1 MKNTFFYIF
10 VFCCIYN
17 YSIAQNW
24 NSSYCPRYRHIKDL
38 HILSPEKI
46 SIVGGHPF
54 NDSITYMAYSETSVV
69 EWEYFSDIFPG
80 KLINSLLFKNN
91 TNGICAGYNQAFY
104 KTNDAGITWQSAT
117 WGIALNGRDINKL
130 FAGQYGVIYAAGG
143 IEDIDGFLLKSV
155 DGGNTWEIISEWTE
169 HEINTAYSPKH
180 NNIVVAGAT
189 GFMQLTSDGGE
200 SWQDCDI
207 PELGF
212 PIDITSLDF
221 IDENNGVCSGGQ
233 RGIDSVSIVLKTNNG
248 GESWQLAYNE
258 ISTCLN
264 DINFASPEV
273 IYAVGD
279 YGLILK
285 SDDGGESWV
294 EEIIADNPGEDL
306 YTVEFLNS
314 HIGAISGKWGKV
326 FIYNDG
332 EVLVPEIST
341 LEATEVQDNQAVL
354 NAMVNTGFSESEVYF
369 VYGTDE
375 NPDNE
380 IYVGTYSHGENQ
392 NIEYLL
398 NNLQND
404 TKYYYYARLI
414 NIYGEYLGDIK
425 SFYTG
430 NPIPNWDFEN
440 WHTTEYQ
447 LPDGWNI
454 IGNVEKIID
463 NENVIVGL
471 KPFINED
478 NDYENVSATLNFNMI
493 TADDEETMFENV
505 TGGMPIEGKP
515 NVLYVRMNYDI
526 EVGDSAMA
534 IAMLKKNDVLI
545 SKNIYYIKGNTEGS
559 FMDLSFNMNYS
570 LDQIPDTIMLGFTNI
585 SPYDEEIG
593 INNFVEIDSIWFDNN
608 ITIPNSGFSNWI
620 TKTAE
625 YPDNWYCNAA
635 DFVLYNE
642 DIQKSVYKTEDA
654 YHNDYAICIKSYVLD
669 LDTSMG
675 VIKPFNKAG
684 IFNIDHR
691 HQELEFYYKYYPDG
705 IDTARVSV
713 GMYKDGESIAWGS
726 VEITD
731 HVNLW
736 KKGTVNIYYHNQE
749 AIPDSATIS
758 ITSTTWENRKLSE
771 LCIDKITFD
780 GDYIPVEEI
789 FVNNDIFVYPNP
801 FDKYLKINFNEFSQ
815 DQYTIKIYNSAMK
828 LVHKNNY
835 SKESGNQIKMD
846 LSYLSQGVYF
856 VKVFL
861 DNERTIKVFKTIK
874 I

>member
-1 MKNTFFYIF
+1 MNKRISFLLFF
-10 VFCCIYN
+10 
-17 YSIAQNW
+17 IALFSGTSFAQDW
-24 NSSYCPRYRHIKDL
+24 SVYYTPRFRHLKDI
-38 HILSPEKI
+38 HVINPDKI
-46 SIVGGHPF
+46 AVVGGNPF
-54 NDSITYMAYSETSVV
+54 NDSITYMATTKNAGVD
-69 EWEYFSDIFPG
+69 WTFHDFFPG
-80 KLINSLLFKNN
+80 KQINTLLFKNN
-91 TNGICAGYNQAFY
+91 NFAICAGDNQALY
-104 KTNDAGITWQSAT
+104 KTNNTGETWQLSS
-117 WGIALNGRDINKL
+117 WGISLNNRNINIL
-130 FAGQYGVIYAAGG
+130 FNGQYDVIYAAGG
-143 IEDIDGFLLKSV
+143 LDSVNGFLLKSI
-155 DGGNTWEIISEWTE
+155 DGGIVWENINEWPNN
-169 HEINTAYSPKH
+169 EIKTAFSPKH
-180 NNIVVAGAT
+180 NQIIVAGYA
-189 GFMQLTSDGGE
+189 GFMQLSNDGGDTWTNCE
-200 SWQDCDI
+200 I
-207 PELGF
+207 GEIGYLPE
-212 PIDITSLDF
+212 ITSFDF
-221 IDENNGVCSGGQ
+221 IDEDIGFACGGK
-233 RGIDSVSIVLKTNNG
+233 RGIDSTCLILKTING
-248 GESWQLAYNE
+248 GNSWSISYN
-258 ISTCLN
+258 TAAPCLN
-264 DINFASPEV
+264 NISMASNQI
-273 IYAVGD
+273 IYAVGE
-279 YGLILK
+279 YGKVIK
-285 SDDGGESWV
+285 SVDAGETW
-294 EEIIADNPGEDL
+294 EDEIIEGNPEVNF
-306 YTVEFLNS
+306 YSVEFLNS
-314 HIGAISGKWGKV
+314 HIGAISGEWGYV
-326 FIYNDG
+326 MIFDDG
-332 EVLVPEIST
+332 ETNLPEIQT
-341 LEATEVQDNQAVL
+341 KEATNIQNESAIL
-354 NAMVNTGFSESEVYF
+354 NAIVNPGFMEAQMYF
-369 VYGTDE
+369 VYGIDE
-375 NPDNE
+375 NFDTE
-380 IYVGTYSHGENQ
+380 VSVGNYTGGEMQ
-392 NIEYLL
+392 NISITVQE
-398 NNLQND
+398 LQPN
-404 TKYYYYARLI
+404 KQYYYYAKI
-414 NIYGEYLGDIK
+414 ISFYGEYHGEIK

-454 IGNVEKIID
+454 IGNVERIID
-463 NENVIVGL
+463 GDKVIVRL
-471 KPFINED
+471 KDPPD
-478 NDYENVSATLNFNMI
+478 NLNADNSGSGILNFFNVGFEDEGMI
-493 TADDEETMFENV
+493 IDYIQ
-505 TGGMPIEGKP
+505 GGMPINGKP

-771 LCIDKITFD
+771 LCIDKICFD
-780 GDYIPVEEI
+780 GDYIPVEEE
-789 FVNNDIFVYPNP
+789 FASNLRLYPNP
-801 FDKYLKINFNEFSQ
+801 TNDIINISNLNDYNSECR
-815 DQYTIKIYNSAMK
+815 IKIIDLLGKIHYNCIIDAKSDILIDVASLERGIYIVLLEYK
-828 LVHKNNY
+828 KSTV
-835 SKESGNQIKMD
+835 SKR
-846 LSYLSQGVYF
+846 F
-856 VKVFL
+856 
-861 DNERTIKVFKTIK
+861 IK

>member
-1 MKNTFFYIF
+1 MNKRISFLLFF
-10 VFCCIYN
+10 
-17 YSIAQNW
+17 IALFSGTSFAQDW
-24 NSSYCPRYRHIKDL
+24 SVYYTPRFRHLKDI
-38 HILSPEKI
+38 HVINPDKI
-46 SIVGGHPF
+46 AVVGGYPF
-54 NDSITYMAYSETSVV
+54 NDSITYMATTKNAGVD
-69 EWEYFSDIFPG
+69 WTFHDFFPG
-80 KLINSLLFKNN
+80 KQINTLLFKNN
-91 TNGICAGYNQAFY
+91 NFAICAGDNQALY
-104 KTNDAGITWQSAT
+104 KTNNTGETWQLSS
-117 WGIALNGRDINKL
+117 WGISLNNRNINIL
-130 FAGQYGVIYAAGG
+130 FNGQYDVIYAAGG
-143 IEDIDGFLLKSV
+143 LDSVNGFLLKSI
-155 DGGNTWEIISEWTE
+155 DGGIVWENINEWPNN
-169 HEINTAYSPKH
+169 EIKTAFSPKH
-180 NNIVVAGAT
+180 NQIIVAGYA
-189 GFMQLTSDGGE
+189 GFMQLSNDGGDTWTNCE
-200 SWQDCDI
+200 I
-207 PELGF
+207 GEIGYLPE
-212 PIDITSLDF
+212 ITSFDF
-221 IDENNGVCSGGQ
+221 IDEDIGFACGGK
-233 RGIDSVSIVLKTNNG
+233 RGIDSTCLILKTING
-248 GESWQLAYNE
+248 GNSWSISYN
-258 ISTCLN
+258 TAAPCLN
-264 DINFASPEV
+264 NISMASNQI
-273 IYAVGD
+273 IYAVGE
-279 YGLILK
+279 YGKVIK
-285 SDDGGESWV
+285 SVDAGETW
-294 EEIIADNPGEDL
+294 EDEIIEGNPEVNF
-306 YTVEFLNS
+306 YSVEFLNS
-314 HIGAISGKWGKV
+314 HIGAISGEWGYV
-326 FIYNDG
+326 MIFDDG
-332 EVLVPEIST
+332 ETNLPEIQT
-341 LEATEVQDNQAVL
+341 KEATNIQNESAIL
-354 NAMVNTGFSESEVYF
+354 NAIVNPGFMEAQMYF
-369 VYGTDE
+369 VYGIDE
-375 NPDNE
+375 NFDTE
-380 IYVGTYSHGENQ
+380 VSVGNYTGGEMQ
-392 NIEYLL
+392 NISITVQE
-398 NNLQND
+398 LQPN
-404 TKYYYYARLI
+404 KQYYYYAKI
-414 NIYGEYLGDIK
+414 ISFYGEYHGEIK

-771 LCIDKITFD
+771 LCIDKICFD
-780 GDYIPVEEI
+780 GDYIPVEEE
-789 FVNNDIFVYPNP
+789 FASNLRLYPNP
-801 FDKYLKINFNEFSQ
+801 TNDIINISNLNDYNSECR
-815 DQYTIKIYNSAMK
+815 IKIIDLLGKIHYNCIIDAKSDILIDVASLERGIYIVLLEYK
-828 LVHKNNY
+828 KSTV
-835 SKESGNQIKMD
+835 SKR
-846 LSYLSQGVYF
+846 F
-856 VKVFL
+856 
-861 DNERTIKVFKTIK
+861 IK

>member
-1 MKNTFFYIF
+1 
-10 VFCCIYN
+10 
-17 YSIAQNW
+17 
-24 NSSYCPRYRHIKDL
+24 
-38 HILSPEKI
+38 
-46 SIVGGHPF
+46 
-54 NDSITYMAYSETSVV
+54 
-69 EWEYFSDIFPG
+69 
-80 KLINSLLFKNN
+80 
-91 TNGICAGYNQAFY
+91 
-104 KTNDAGITWQSAT
+104 
-117 WGIALNGRDINKL
+117 
-130 FAGQYGVIYAAGG
+130 
-143 IEDIDGFLLKSV
+143 
-155 DGGNTWEIISEWTE
+155 
-169 HEINTAYSPKH
+169 
-180 NNIVVAGAT
+180 
-189 GFMQLTSDGGE
+189 
-200 SWQDCDI
+200 
-207 PELGF
+207 
-212 PIDITSLDF
+212 
-221 IDENNGVCSGGQ
+221 
-233 RGIDSVSIVLKTNNG
+233 
-248 GESWQLAYNE
+248 
-258 ISTCLN
+258 
-264 DINFASPEV
+264 
-273 IYAVGD
+273 
-279 YGLILK
+279 
-285 SDDGGESWV
+285 
-294 EEIIADNPGEDL
+294 
-306 YTVEFLNS
+306 
-314 HIGAISGKWGKV
+314 
-326 FIYNDG
+326 
-332 EVLVPEIST
+332 
-341 LEATEVQDNQAVL
+341 
-354 NAMVNTGFSESEVYF
+354 
-369 VYGTDE
+369 
-375 NPDNE
+375 
-380 IYVGTYSHGENQ
+380 
-392 NIEYLL
+392 
-398 NNLQND
+398 
-404 TKYYYYARLI
+404 
-414 NIYGEYLGDIK
+414 
-425 SFYTG
+425 
-430 NPIPNWDFEN
+430 
-440 WHTTEYQ
+440 
-447 LPDGWNI
+447 
-454 IGNVEKIID
+454 
-463 NENVIVGL
+463 
-471 KPFINED
+471 
-478 NDYENVSATLNFNMI
+478 MI

-749 AIPDSATIS
+749 VIPDSATIS

-771 LCIDKITFD
+771 LCIDKICFD
-780 GDYIPVEEI
+780 GDYIPVEEE
-789 FVNNDIFVYPNP
+789 FASNLRLYPNP
-801 FDKYLKINFNEFSQ
+801 TNDIINISNLNDYNSECR
-815 DQYTIKIYNSAMK
+815 IKIIDLLGKIHYNCIIDAKSDILIDVASLERGIYIVLLEYK
-828 LVHKNNY
+828 KSTV
-835 SKESGNQIKMD
+835 SKR
-846 LSYLSQGVYF
+846 F
-856 VKVFL
+856 
-861 DNERTIKVFKTIK
+861 IK